1 MDVGWKLLIRSSLI
15 ALSANINYAY
25 STTYLNV
32 PIDYFKSYLEHCFNK
47 KGLEFSDANYN
58 LTWNLLLHVWFI
70 GYFIGIWLSPI
81 FNERFG
87 RRTTFIVFS
96 GINFL
101 TSIGRYG
108 ALEFSSMEALFISRI
123 LASVACAVIYQTQIL
138 FLQECASAKDRG
150 TSSFLSGIWFAIVA
164 LFSIIVGTDKLLGK
178 RMDIAYFFAFLA
190 AFVFHETPKYLIL
203 SRKDRKEAKISITFY
218 QGKTVDINKVLA
230 EIEAES
236 VTNDSDTM
244 KINIFKVPYIRKAI
258 LLSVLAL
265 QNTVAFWSI
274 LLSSTYFLK
283 DAGVEN
289 DIAEYST
296 TLMAVSYVLGTCGG
310 IFWIQ
315 KYSRRRTLFTTTVI
329 NVGSLA
335 FYAICAELT
344 KHIVFFRYGCLLSL
358 VIYGFSYGA
367 GAGPTSRFISG
378 ELVAQNVRSKVQAC
392 TVSINQIVVI
402 ASTFAILPLFK
413 VIHAWSFVVLFVI
426 PSIGSLIILFW
437 KLPETKNRPIED
449 IVKELSNPKS

>member
-1 MDVGWKLLIRSSLI
+1 
-15 ALSANINYAY
+15 
-25 STTYLNV
+25 
-32 PIDYFKSYLEHCFNK
+32 
-47 KGLEFSDANYN
+47 
-58 LTWNLLLHVWFI
+58 
-70 GYFIGIWLSPI
+70 
-81 FNERFG
+81 
-87 RRTTFIVFS
+87 
-96 GINFL
+96 
-101 TSIGRYG
+101 
-108 ALEFSSMEALFISRI
+108 
-123 LASVACAVIYQTQIL
+123 
-138 FLQECASAKDRG
+138 
-150 TSSFLSGIWFAIVA
+150 
-164 LFSIIVGTDKLLGK
+164 
-178 RMDIAYFFAFLA
+178 
-190 AFVFHETPKYLIL
+190 
-203 SRKDRKEAKISITFY
+203 
-218 QGKTVDINKVLA
+218 
-230 EIEAES
+230 
-236 VTNDSDTM
+236 M

-296 TLMAVSYVLGTCGG
+296 TLMAVSYVLGTC
-310 IFWIQ
+310 
-315 KYSRRRTLFTTTVI
+315 VI

-344 KHIVFFRYGCLLSL
+344 KHIVLFRYGCLLSL

-413 VIHAWSFVVLFVI
+413 IMHAWSFVVLFVI

>member
-1 MDVGWKLLIRSSLI
+1 
-15 ALSANINYAY
+15 
-25 STTYLNV
+25 
-32 PIDYFKSYLEHCFNK
+32 
-47 KGLEFSDANYN
+47 
-58 LTWNLLLHVWFI
+58 
-70 GYFIGIWLSPI
+70 
-81 FNERFG
+81 
-87 RRTTFIVFS
+87 
-96 GINFL
+96 
-101 TSIGRYG
+101 
-108 ALEFSSMEALFISRI
+108 MEALFISRI

-138 FLQECASAKDRG
+138 FLQECSSARDRG
-150 TSSFLSGIWFAIVA
+150 ISSFLSGIWFAVVA
-164 LFSIIVGTDKLLGK
+164 LFSIVVGTDKLLGK
-178 RMDIAYFFAFLA
+178 RMDIACAGIAVLNFFAFLA
-190 AFVFHETPKYLIL
+190 AFVFHETPKYLLL
-203 SRKDRKEAKISITFY
+203 SRKDHKEAKISITFY
-218 QGKTVDINKVLA
+218 QGKTVDLAKVMA

-236 VTNDSDTM
+236 ITNDPETI

-258 LLSVLAL
+258 VLSVLAL

-283 DAGVEN
+283 DAGLEN

-310 IFWIQ
+310 MIWIA
-315 KYSRRRTLFTTTVI
+315 KYSRRTTLLSFTVI

-344 KHIVFFRYGCLLSL
+344 KHILLFRYGCLFSL
-358 VIYGFSYGA
+358 VVYGFSYGA

-378 ELVAQNVRSKVQAC
+378 ELVAQNFRSRVQAC

-437 KLPETKNRPIED
+437 KLPETKNRPIDD
-449 IVKELSNPKS
+449 IVKELSANKN